1 MTESVCFCSIP
12 LPNQLCQRGQI
23 ISQNCGKEQR
33 TCHTKQFLWG
43 VSATRGAHL
52 GSFFPVCKQ
61 PRQRGELE
69 TVNINPKAATQ
80 GCEEQNGHWESSMVA
95 DIPEDTWM
103 EEQIQLAFT
112 ELVLD

>member
-1 MTESVCFCSIP
+1 MFLQHPTTQPVVSEG
-12 LPNQLCQRGQI
+12 PNYFPELW
-23 ISQNCGKEQR
+23 QR
-33 TCHTKQFLWG
+33 TENLSYQQFLWG